1 MLQPS
6 VLFDKGTAFYVN
18 DYSDKIRQ
26 AVVGL
31 NLEFIDTVAS
41 HAVTVKGTLYKKG
54 LYILLGK
61 TEEEFE
67 VGKIELVIVH
77 HGSVSFISEKYLFV
91 KLSGI
96 RVYCVLGT
104 AQEQFVCVRHEDL
117 LDYYPLPHS
126 IFIFR
131 LYGCL
136 LNTFNLFC
144 ELVLARNKIM

>member
-1 MLQPS
+1 MFQPS

-41 HAVTVKGTLYKKG
+41 HAVTVKGTSYKKG

-91 KLSGI
+91 KLSNIG
-96 RVYCVLGT
+96 VYCVLGS
-104 AQEQFVCVRHEDL
+104 AQVQFVCVRHEDL

-126 IFIFR
+126 IFILH